1 MTKRCAVLV
10 ATVLLTACGALQPTL
25 DERGVVK
32 IDARGTSS
40 ISIVDA
46 HAYQDDQELVVEGD
60 AAFPISSTNGIFDG
74 HVDVIVI
81 KPDGN
86 TLAHHDIAVIPRRI
100 PKSIGR
106 RAFFVTRFHLIPPAG
121 TTIRISYLG

>member
-1 MTKRCAVLV
+1 MKIRSAALV
-10 ATVLLTACGALQPTL
+10 IAALLTACSALQPTL

-46 HAYQDDQELVVEGD
+46 HAYQDGQELVVGGD
-60 AAFPISSTNGIFDG
+60 AEFPISNRDGIFDG

-81 KPDGN
+81 EPDGN
-86 TLAHHDIAVIPRRI
+86 TLAHHDIKITPRRI

-106 RAFFVTRFHLIPPAG
+106 RAFFVTRFQVIPPAG
-121 TTIRISYLG
+121 TTIRISYIG